1 MSATLSVP
9 MPTFMSAT
17 MSATFSTSM
26 STTPV
31 TTSSHHHVSYFIGNL
46 VNLHVQWTLSI
57 TMSATSLATL
67 STSMST
73 TPITTYSIVST
84 CIINRQSHISKVF
97 RRYLHS
103 PHIRNVGCKHQ
114 RLLSVSQSHTL
125 LRTQKRYHDHDL
137 VDGAHNPNDLKAF
150 PKHDQDLP
158 VSQYFHQ
165 ISRLAL
171 QLASATT
178 QRTTRPTCTTPSASS
193 TSASV
198 CLTLAPMDA

>member
-1 MSATLSVP
+1 MSNGHCPSPCQLLHWQPCQPPCPLPPSPLIALSP
-9 MPTFMSAT
+9 
-17 MSATFSTSM
+17 
-26 STTPV
+26 
-31 TTSSHHHVSYFIGNL
+31 HVSLIAR
-46 VNLHVQWTLSI
+46 V
-57 TMSATSLATL
+57 TS
-67 STSMST
+67 
-73 TPITTYSIVST
+73 V
-84 CIINRQSHISKVF
+84 VF

-137 VDGAHNPNDLKAF
+137 VDGAHNPNDLKVF